1 MFSDKE
7 LHRIVEQINDN
18 YKNEELFY
26 IPEGHTMPNRNTTY
40 ILHLDSVRSC
50 FRDILMKSICAVPFL
65 LILLGIRSVSYITV
79 YPVRF
84 RLL

>member
-26 IPEGHTMPNRNTTY
+26 IPEGQTVIRSY

-65 LILLGIRSVSYITV
+65 LILSGIRSVSYITV

>member
-26 IPEGHTMPNRNTTY
+26 IPEGPYHAKP
-40 ILHLDSVRSC
+40 
-50 FRDILMKSICAVPFL
+50 
-65 LILLGIRSVSYITV
+65 
-79 YPVRF
+79 
-84 RLL
+84 